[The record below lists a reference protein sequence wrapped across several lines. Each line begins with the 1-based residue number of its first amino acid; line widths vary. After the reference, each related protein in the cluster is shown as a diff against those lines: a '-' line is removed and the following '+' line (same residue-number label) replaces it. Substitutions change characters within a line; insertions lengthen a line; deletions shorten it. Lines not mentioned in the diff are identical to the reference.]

1 MTRLAK
7 LLKNRVTVLQPVKLP
22 NASGGFDRGY
32 KQISQVWS
40 QLIPIAQASR
50 DIAAFA
56 ASIRGTQVN
65 SVATHK
71 LKVRR
76 VAVVDIGAQFGSGF
90 NRGFAVSGGLQILK
104 SEYYIFEPFNGS
116 DSGDFSSGFS
126 QGFTNPGELVGTL
139 FRIVAG
145 VDNNSDHEYLEI
157 RLMEIEE
164 QGTGE
169 PA

>member
-7 LLKNRVTVLQPVKLP
+7 LLKNRVTVLQPTKEV
-22 NASGGFDRGY
+22 NSAGGFNRGY

-40 QLIPIAQASR
+40 ELKPIAQANR

-56 ASIRGTQVN
+56 ASIRGVQVN

-71 LKVRR
+71 MKVRK
-76 VAVVDIGAQFGSGF
+76 VAVQDLGAGFQTGF
-90 NRGFAVSGGLQILK
+90 NRGFAISGSLQILK
-104 SEYYIFEPFNGS
+104 SEYYIFLPL
-116 DSGDFSSGFS
+116 SGDNAGDFGAGFDT
-126 QGFTNPGELVGTL
+126 GFTNPEELVGNL
-139 FRIVAG
+139 YRIVAG

-157 RLMEIEE
+157 RLMEVEE
-164 QGTGE
+164 QGTGA